1 MEEQREIVA
10 YSYMRDGVLYHT
22 TNENIASLRS
32 DTGTYNVEY
41 GNVIKQEQKKE
52 EK

>member
-1 MEEQREIVA
+1 MEENREIVA
-10 YSYMRDGVLYHT
+10 YSYMRNGVLHHT

-32 DTGTYNVEY
+32 DTGTYNIEY
-41 GNVIKQEQKKE
+41 STEIKEEKKE